1 MVPVTS
7 ERNFKPNVS
16 GEALYQGFPGTTELL
31 QMLML
36 VALPCATR
44 LMAALCVL
52 LPKLA
57 VTVADWLLPMVP
69 LVAVNVFEVD
79 PAATVTDVGTVN
91 RALLLDNDTVVPPD
105 GAAWFRVIVQVLE
118 ALGPKLVG
126 LQDRPVICVCATKLM
141 AAFCVLLP
149 KLAVT
154 VADWLLPMVPLVAVN
169 VFEVDPAATVSDV
182 GTVNRALLLDNDT
195 VVPPDGAAWF
205 RVTVQVLEALD
216 PRLAGLQES
225 AETWGRVAPPVTTPP
240 VAENPIAVPEGDE
253 PRALLI
259 PIEVLVAPTAIV
271 RFTTATTPLVTIPAF
286 IPETM
291 QE

>member
-1 MVPVTS
+1 
-7 ERNFKPNVS
+7 
-16 GEALYQGFPGTTELL
+16 
-31 QMLML
+31 
-36 VALPCATR
+36 
-44 LMAALCVL
+44 
-52 LPKLA
+52 
-57 VTVADWLLPMVP
+57 
-69 LVAVNVFEVD
+69 
-79 PAATVTDVGTVN
+79 
-91 RALLLDNDTVVPPD
+91 
-105 GAAWFRVIVQVLE
+105 
-118 ALGPKLVG
+118 
-126 LQDRPVICVCATKLM
+126 M

-149 KLAVT
+149 KVAVT
-154 VADWLLPMVPLVAVN
+154 VADWLLVMAPLVAEN